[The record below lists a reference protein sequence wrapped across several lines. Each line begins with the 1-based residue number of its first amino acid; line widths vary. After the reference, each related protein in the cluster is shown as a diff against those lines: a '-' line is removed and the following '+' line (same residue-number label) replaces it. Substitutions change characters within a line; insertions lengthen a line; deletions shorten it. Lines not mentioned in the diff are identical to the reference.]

1 MSKYVIIG
9 GSAAGMGAIEAIRE
23 VDQVGGITLI
33 SEELCPYYSRPMIS
47 ELVSGKANFD
57 KMKCREDN
65 FWKSHNVNALAGR
78 KALQVNISHKL
89 VKLDKGEPVNFEKLL
104 IATGGKPFVPTI
116 EGANRDDVL
125 TFTTLSDAEL
135 LDSKLKTAK
144 SVVVIGAG
152 LIGVSVTEALVDR
165 GLKVTM
171 VELKDFILNLFLDEY
186 SSEMIQ
192 NVITKAG
199 VTILTGQTVKKI
211 LGKPENSQLVGGVIL
226 TNGDRIN
233 CDLVIVAIGVIPRK
247 DLVVNTMVKTN
258 RGIIVDKTMSTNIPG
273 VYASGDVAEAYDF
286 LIKENRLLPLWPL
299 AHLEGKI
306 AGYNMAGKRTIYEGG
321 TAMSSLK
328 YFDMPIISFGIT
340 NPKEKEQYEILVE
353 CDQEKKIYKKILLK
367 NNVIVGLTFVNDIKK
382 TGIFFHLLKNAV
394 NVKKFKSSLLSEN
407 FGLAILPSSLRKKFF
422 GRP

>member
-1 MSKYVIIG
+1 MPKYVIIG

-23 VDQVGGITLI
+23 VDQVGAITLV

-57 KMKCREDN
+57 KMKCRVDN
-65 FWKSHNVNALAGR
+65 FWKSHNVNALTGR
-78 KALQVNISHKL
+78 KALQVNMSQQL
-89 VKLDKGEPVNFEKLL
+89 VTLDKGEPVNFEKLL

-116 EGANRDDVL
+116 EGANRADVL

-144 SVVVIGAG
+144 SAVVIGAG

-171 VELKDFILNLFLDEY
+171 VELKDFILNLILDEY

-211 LGKPENSQLVGGVIL
+211 LGKPENSQLVGGVLL

-258 RGIIVDKTMSTNIPG
+258 RGILVNKTMSTNISG

-340 NPKEKEQYEILVE
+340 NPKEIEQYEILVE

-367 NNVIVGLTFVNDIKK
+367 NNVIVVLTFVNDIKK
-382 TGIFFHLLKNAV
+382 TCIFFHLLKNAV

>member
-1 MSKYVIIG
+1 
-9 GSAAGMGAIEAIRE
+9 
-23 VDQVGGITLI
+23 
-33 SEELCPYYSRPMIS
+33 MIS

-57 KMKCREDN
+57 KMKCREDT
-65 FWKSHNVNALAGR
+65 FWKSHNVNALTGY
-78 KALQVNISHKL
+78 KAISVNMSQKL
-89 VKLDKGEPVNFEKLL
+89 VNLDKGEPVNFDKLL
-104 IATGGKPFVPTI
+104 IATGGKPFVPII
-116 EGANRDDVL
+116 EGANRNDVL
-125 TFTTLSDAEL
+125 TFTTLSDAKL

-144 SVVVIGAG
+144 SAVVIGAG

-171 VELKDFILNLFLDEY
+171 VELKDFILNLILDEH

-192 NVITKAG
+192 KVITEAG
-199 VTILTGQTVKKI
+199 VTIVTGQTVKKI
-211 LGKPENSQLVGGVIL
+211 ISKPENSQLVGGVIL
-226 TNGDRIN
+226 TNGDQIN
-233 CDLVIVAIGVIPRK
+233 CDLVIVAIGVIPRT
-247 DLVVNTMVKTN
+247 DLVANTSVKTN
-258 RGIIVDKTMSTNIPG
+258 RGILVDKTMSTNISG

-306 AGYNMAGKRTIYEGG
+306 AGYNMAGKKAIYAGG

-353 CDQEKKIYKKILLK
+353 CDQEKKNYKKILLM

-407 FGLAILPSSLRKKFF
+407 FGLANLPPSLRKKIYE
-422 GRP
+422 RQ

>member
-23 VDQVGGITLI
+23 ADQVGAITLV

-57 KMKCREDN
+57 KMKCREDT
-65 FWKSHNVNALAGR
+65 FWQSHNVNALTGR
-78 KALQVNISHKL
+78 KALHVNMSQKL
-89 VKLDKGEPVNFEKLL
+89 VKLDKGESVTFEKLL

-144 SVVVIGAG
+144 SAVVIGAG

-171 VELKDFILNLFLDEY
+171 VELKDYILNLILDEY

-192 NVITKAG
+192 NVIAQAG
-199 VTILTGQTVKKI
+199 VTIVTGQTVKKI

-247 DLVVNTMVKTN
+247 DLVVNTMMKTN
-258 RGIIVDKTMSTNIPG
+258 RGILVDKTMSTNISG

-382 TGIFFHLLKNAV
+382 TGVFFHLLKNAV
-394 NVKKFKSSLLSEN
+394 NVKKFKSNLLSEN
-407 FGLAILPSSLRKKFF
+407 FGLATLPSSLRKKFF
-422 GRP
+422 GR

>member
-1 MSKYVIIG
+1 
-9 GSAAGMGAIEAIRE
+9 
-23 VDQVGGITLI
+23 
-33 SEELCPYYSRPMIS
+33 MIS

-57 KMKCREDN
+57 KMKCREDT
-65 FWKSHNVNALAGR
+65 FWKSHNVNALTGY
-78 KALQVNISHKL
+78 KAISVNISQKL
-89 VKLDKGEPVNFEKLL
+89 VNLDKGEPVNFDKLL
-104 IATGGKPFVPTI
+104 IATGGKPFVPII
-116 EGANRDDVL
+116 EGANRNDVL
-125 TFTTLSDAEL
+125 TFTTLSDAKL

-144 SVVVIGAG
+144 SAVVIGAG

-171 VELKDFILNLFLDEY
+171 VELKDSILNLILDEH

-192 NVITKAG
+192 KVITEAG
-199 VTILTGQTVKKI
+199 VTIVTGQTVKKI
-211 LGKPENSQLVGGVIL
+211 ISKPENSQLVGGVIL
-226 TNGDRIN
+226 TNGDQIN

-247 DLVVNTMVKTN
+247 DLVANTSVKTN
-258 RGIIVDKTMSTNIPG
+258 RGILVDKTMSTNISG

-306 AGYNMAGKRTIYEGG
+306 AGYNMAGKKAIYEGG

-353 CDQEKKIYKKILLK
+353 YDQEKKIYKKILLM

-407 FGLAILPSSLRKKFF
+407 FGLANLPPSLRKKIYE
-422 GRP
+422 RQ